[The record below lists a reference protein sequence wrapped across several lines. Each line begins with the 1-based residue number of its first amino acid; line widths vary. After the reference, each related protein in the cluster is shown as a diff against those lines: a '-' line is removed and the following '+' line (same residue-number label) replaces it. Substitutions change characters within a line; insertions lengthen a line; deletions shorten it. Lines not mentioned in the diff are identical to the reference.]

1 MDMETMKPFNITNEE
16 YLAVLETEKETL
28 LRHYYKPQSEG
39 TGHFNTAASVLQH
52 RIDEI
57 RKEMGTTLQ

>member
-1 MDMETMKPFNITNEE
+1 LSKPINITNEE

-28 LRHYYKPQSEG
+28 LRYYYKPQHEG
-39 TGHFNTAASVLQH
+39 TGHFNTAAFVLQH

-57 RKEMGTTLQ
+57 KKEMGQTLQ

>member
-1 MDMETMKPFNITNEE
+1 MPFNITNEE

-28 LRHYYKPQSEG
+28 LRYYYNPKAEG

-57 RKEMGTTLQ
+57 RQEMGK

>member
-1 MDMETMKPFNITNEE
+1 MPYQITNEE
-16 YLAVLETEKETL
+16 YVAVLETEKETL
-28 LRHYYKPQSEG
+28 LRHYYKPKEEG

-57 RKEMGTTLQ
+57 RKEMGSTLQ

>member
-1 MDMETMKPFNITNEE
+1 MPFNITNEE

-28 LRHYYKPQSEG
+28 LRHYYNPKAEG

-57 RKEMGTTLQ
+57 RQEMAK